1 MTILEQ
7 MLEGTKSVAILGHVR
22 PDGDCLGSALGLY
35 NYLRLNHPDIRAAV
49 YLEESSPKFN
59 YLKGYDK
66 IRHQVDDA
74 YYELC
79 VCLDSGD
86 IQRLGDF
93 KHYLDQADKSLCL
106 EIGRASCRE
115 RV

>member
-49 YLEESSPKFN
+49 YLEE
-59 YLKGYDK
+59 
-66 IRHQVDDA
+66 
-74 YYELC
+74 
-79 VCLDSGD
+79 
-86 IQRLGDF
+86 
-93 KHYLDQADKSLCL
+93 
-106 EIGRASCRE
+106 
-115 RV
+115 